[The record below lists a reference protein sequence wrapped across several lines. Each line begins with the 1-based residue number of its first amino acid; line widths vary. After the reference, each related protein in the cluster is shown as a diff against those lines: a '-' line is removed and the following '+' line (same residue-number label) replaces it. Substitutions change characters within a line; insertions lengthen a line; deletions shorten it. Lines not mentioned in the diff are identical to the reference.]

1 MAKISGIY
9 VVRKADKVEEE
20 FLNRAMTLADFER
33 MDLDKDV
40 SFEVLDRVFNFV
52 TVDSPRKKLGLCERS

>member
-1 MAKISGIY
+1 M
-9 VVRKADKVEEE
+9 EEE